1 MLKQKRRWAT
11 SKPKYGQSSGTTQK
25 TLYTPKSN
33 RALPL
38 FWFRSGPST
47 TTNHLAKNVVVPVTA
62 YMEREE
68 ASPLLFFHCK
78 LLWADSP
85 VFKLKF

>member
-1 MLKQKRRWAT
+1 MINNSTIDHLKTKIWA
-11 SKPKYGQSSGTTQK
+11 KPWYYSVKIVHTQHYQDFAYILVSEWS
-25 TLYTPKSN
+25 LYDCY
-33 RALPL
+33 
-38 FWFRSGPST
+38 
-47 TTNHLAKNVVVPVTA
+47 HLVKIVVVPVTA

-68 ASPLLFFHCK
+68 ASPLLFFHCN